1 MRQKSSPYGSV
12 FVRRFVQQRWLVLM
26 TVPAL
31 ATIIIFHYFPL
42 YGIIVAFKN
51 YKPAF
56 GILGSDWVGLRY
68 FEQFFQNAFAWRII
82 RNTLFLSLYSFI
94 FSFPAPIVLALLLNE
109 VQNQPFKKVVQT
121 ISYLPHFISTVIM
134 IGLLK
139 NITAMDG
146 IINRAIEWFGG
157 TSITFMSRPEWF
169 RTLYIASGIWQG
181 VGWGT
186 IIYLAALS
194 GVAPELY
201 EAAVIDGANRWQQA
215 WNVTLPSI
223 LPTVIVLM
231 ILNIQGI
238 LNSDTEKILLMYNAQ
253 VFETADVIGTYVY
266 REGIESSRFSYSA
279 AVGLMTSALS
289 LLLVVM
295 ANKISKTITEY
306 SLW

>member
-68 FEQFFQNAFAWRII
+68 FEQFFPNAFAWRII

-223 LPTVIVLM
+223 LPTVVVVM

-238 LNSDTEKILLMYNAQ
+238 LNSDTQKILLMYNAQ
-253 VFETADVIGTYVY
+253 GTYVY

-279 AVGLMTSALS
+279 AVGLMTSVLS

>member
-157 TSITFMSRPEWF
+157 TPITFMSRPEWF

-186 IIYLAALS
+186 IIYLAAITNVNS
-194 GVAPELY
+194 ELY
-201 EAAVIDGANRWQQA
+201 EAARVDGANRWQQCLH
-215 WNVTLPSI
+215 VTLPCIRS
-223 LPTVIVLM
+223 TIVVMLIMQLGKLM
-231 ILNIQGI
+231 GGSFERIVALSNAKATEFTTTIPVLVYKWFQG
-238 LNSDTEKILLMYNAQ
+238 NKFSES
-253 VFETADVIGTYVY
+253 TALGLFQSVIGVILVIASD
-266 REGIESSRFSYSA
+266 RVAKKLGED
-279 AVGLMTSALS
+279 GLL
-289 LLLVVM
+289 
-295 ANKISKTITEY
+295 
-306 SLW
+306 